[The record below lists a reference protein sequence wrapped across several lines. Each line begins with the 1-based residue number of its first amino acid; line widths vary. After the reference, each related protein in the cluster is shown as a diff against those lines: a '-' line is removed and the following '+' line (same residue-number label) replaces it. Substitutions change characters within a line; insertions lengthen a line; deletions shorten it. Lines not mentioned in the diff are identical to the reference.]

1 MNENGRSH
9 MELSFPFVVAKID
22 FRSRSQ
28 TKRNGF
34 GFTTQRDELKRI
46 LMAGYKPMR
55 CVGTI

>member
-1 MNENGRSH
+1 
-9 MELSFPFVVAKID
+9 MELYFPFVVAKID

-34 GFTTQRDELKRI
+34 GFTTRRDELKRI